1 MAQLVRIGWEKS
13 GDSCYGKLVLLI
25 VRPIITRVVASG
37 IKVTPDCDVKRNRT
51 PLNLSCLYTEKNQF
65 SES

>member
-1 MAQLVRIGWEKS
+1 MAQLVRIGWGKS

-25 VRPIITRVVASG
+25 VRLIITRVVASG

-51 PLNLSCLYTEKNQF
+51 PLN
-65 SES
+65 